1 MLMTHTVNPK
11 STRAALPNR
20 RPSRTYSTAWEGHP
34 ITVTVGFHPATGQP
48 MEVFADA
55 EKGGQ
60 MQATIADAC
69 VIVSIALQHGI
80 PPEALAKSLSR
91 VPDMFGGGDLPGS
104 PIGVIVGAITD
115 TGRGA

>member
-1 MLMTHTVNPK
+1 MTRT
-11 STRAALPNR
+11 ALPNR
-20 RPSRTYSTAWEGHP
+20 RPSRTHSTAWEGHP

-69 VIVSIALQHGI
+69 VIVSIAMQHGI

-91 VPDMFGGGDLPGS
+91 VPDMFGGDDLPGS

>member
-1 MLMTHTVNPK
+1 MTRIT
-11 STRAALPNR
+11 LPHR
-20 RPSRTYSTAWEGHP
+20 RPSRTYATAWEGHP

-55 EKGGQ
+55 EKGGH

-91 VPDMFGGGDLPGS
+91 VPDLFGGGDLPGS

>member
-1 MLMTHTVNPK
+1 MTDTVNPK

-48 MEVFADA
+48 MEVFADTP
-55 EKGGQ
+55 KGGH

-91 VPDMFGGGDLPGS
+91 VPELFGGGDLPGS

>member
-1 MLMTHTVNPK
+1 MTRT
-11 STRAALPNR
+11 ALPNR
-20 RPSRTYSTAWEGHP
+20 RPSRTYATAWEGHP

-69 VIVSIALQHGI
+69 VIVSIAMQHGI

>member
-1 MLMTHTVNPK
+1 MTRT
-11 STRAALPNR
+11 ALPNR

-69 VIVSIALQHGI
+69 VIVSIALQHGV

>member
-1 MLMTHTVNPK
+1 MTRT
-11 STRAALPNR
+11 ALPNR
-20 RPSRTYSTAWEGHP
+20 RPSRTHSTAWEGHP

-69 VIVSIALQHGI
+69 VIVSIAMQHGI

>member
-1 MLMTHTVNPK
+1 MTRIT
-11 STRAALPNR
+11 LPHR
-20 RPSRTYSTAWEGHP
+20 RPSRTYAAAWEGHP

-69 VIVSIALQHGI
+69 VWASLALQHGI

-91 VPDMFGGGDLPGS
+91 VPDLFTGQGADLPGS
-104 PIGVIVGAITD
+104 PLGVIAGILMEVA
-115 TGRGA
+115 

>member
-1 MLMTHTVNPK
+1 MTHTVNPK

-20 RPSRTYSTAWEGHP
+20 RPSRTVEAEWQGIPFSVTIGLHPSTA
-34 ITVTVGFHPATGQP
+34 AP
-48 MEVFADA
+48 MEVFADTP
-55 EKGGQ
+55 KGGH

-91 VPDMFGGGDLPGS
+91 VPELFTDGDLPGS

>member
-1 MLMTHTVNPK
+1 MTRIT
-11 STRAALPNR
+11 LPHR
-20 RPSRTYSTAWEGHP
+20 RPSRTYATAWEGHP

-60 MQATIADAC
+60 MQTTIADAC
-69 VIVSIALQHGI
+69 VWASLAMQHGI

-91 VPDMFGGGDLPGS
+91 VPDLFTGQGADLPGS
-104 PIGVIVGAITD
+104 PLGVIAGILMEVA
-115 TGRGA
+115 

>member
-1 MLMTHTVNPK
+1 MTRT
-11 STRAALPNR
+11 ALPNR
-20 RPSRTYSTAWEGHP
+20 RPSQTHATAWEGHP

-55 EKGGQ
+55 EKGGH

>member
-1 MLMTHTVNPK
+1 MP
-11 STRAALPNR
+11 RIPLPHR
-20 RPSRTYSTAWEGHP
+20 RPSRTYATAWEGHP

-69 VIVSIALQHGI
+69 VIVSIAMQHGI

>member
-1 MLMTHTVNPK
+1 MTRT
-11 STRAALPNR
+11 ALPNR
-20 RPSRTYSTAWEGHP
+20 RPSRTHSTAWEGHP

-60 MQATIADAC
+60 IQTTIADAC
-69 VIVSIALQHGI
+69 VWASLALQHGI

-91 VPDMFGGGDLPGS
+91 VPDLFTGQGADLPGS
-104 PIGVIVGAITD
+104 PLGVIAGILMEVA
-115 TGRGA
+115 

>member
-1 MLMTHTVNPK
+1 MTRT
-11 STRAALPNR
+11 ALPNR
-20 RPSRTYSTAWEGHP
+20 RPSRTHSTAWEGHP

-55 EKGGQ
+55 EKGGH